1 MRFDLQ
7 SVREAQ
13 RQAYKTLANP
23 TIITAHGPKPNPYK
37 TDPASISIG
46 AQLIQEQAYTNQAT
60 QFSFDF
66 SINAPIATPT
76 LGNIVL
82 GKNNVF
88 VFYAIQL
95 LIGEGA
101 NANTR
106 IYRSRGITSNDD
118 AIYNSIFTMKF
129 EQSTLIDKMNGQNF
143 RDVGTNANEF
153 WAENGLY
160 LINPQRVVS
169 GELGVFNLTI
179 NLINSISGVVLSPNL
194 FLSVRLHGA
203 FGQASG
209 VQRR

>member
-23 TIITAHGPKPNPYK
+23 TIITDHGPKPNPYR
-37 TDPASISIG
+37 TNPASISMG
-46 AQLIQEQAYTNQAT
+46 AQLIQEQPYTNQNT
-60 QFSFDF
+60 TFSFDF

-76 LGNIVL
+76 LGNVVL

-88 VFYAIQL
+88 VFYAIQI
-95 LIGEGA
+95 LIGEGT

-118 AIYNSIFTMKF
+118 AIYNSIITMKF
-129 EQSTLIDKMNGQNF
+129 EQSTLIDKMNGLNF

-153 WAENGLY
+153 WSEAGLS

-179 NLINSISGVVLSPNL
+179 NLINSIAGVVLSPNQ